1 MAKCRVVTLSICGHT
16 YHLHDP
22 HLPIPE
28 TYRPFLSD
36 WLNEE
41 EHVTVHTSGS
51 TGAPKPIQ
59 LQKSRMAAHALMT
72 GDYFQLQPGD
82 KALVCLPAAYIAG
95 KMMLVRGIVLGLDL
109 TFVEPGSRPLAN
121 LPPQDFAFAAMVPLQ
136 VEQSLQHDKTAF
148 EKIRTVI
155 IGGAPISPALREQL
169 QRCSNHV
176 YATYGMTETITHIAV
191 QDVRQ
196 EEWFTPLPGVTLRQD
211 DRDCLVIE
219 APAILDEPVVTN
231 DVVEVDQ
238 QRFRWLG
245 RYDNVI
251 NTGGIKV
258 HPEQVEKVL
267 APFITQRFFIA
278 GWPDEQLGQIVTLFA
293 EGEAV
298 DLEALRAKV
307 EIPKHHFPRQQK
319 VVAKFEETESGKVK
333 RKVEG

>member
-1 MAKCRVVTLSICGHT
+1 MPTITLSGTT
-16 YHLHDP
+16 YDINDP
-22 HLPIPE
+22 HLPIPVA
-28 TYRPFLSD
+28 YRPFLSD

-41 EHVTVHTSGS
+41 VHVTVHTSGS
-51 TGAPKPIQ
+51 TGSPKPIQ
-59 LQKSRMAAHALMT
+59 IQKSRMAAHARMT
-72 GDYFQLQPGD
+72 GEFFHLQPGD

-109 TFVEPGSRPLAN
+109 TFVEPDSRPLSG
-121 LPPQDFAFAAMVPLQ
+121 LPPQDFAFAALVPLQ
-136 VEQSLQHDKTAF
+136 VEQSVLHDRLAF
-148 EKIRTVI
+148 ERIHTVI
-155 IGGAPISPALREQL
+155 IGGAPISPALHEQL
-169 QRCSNHV
+169 QQCSNHL

-219 APAILDEPVVTN
+219 APAIVDEPVVTN
-231 DVVEVDQ
+231 DVVDLHH

-267 APFITQRFFIA
+267 APFIAQRFFIA
-278 GWPDEQLGQIVTLFA
+278 GWPDEQLGQIVTLLV

-298 DLEALRAKV
+298 DLDELRAKA
-307 EIPKHHFPRQQK
+307 ELPKFHFPRQQK

-333 RKVEG
+333 RVATLQGLV

>member
-1 MAKCRVVTLSICGHT
+1 MTLSICGHT

-28 TYRPFLSD
+28 AYRPFLSD

-41 EHVTVHTSGS
+41 AYVTVHTSGS

-59 LQKSRMAAHALMT
+59 LQKSRMAAHARMT
-72 GDYFQLQPGD
+72 GEFFDLQPGD

-109 TFVEPGSRPLAN
+109 TFVAPDSRPLAG
-121 LPPQDFAFAAMVPLQ
+121 LQPQDFAFAAMVPLQ
-136 VEQSLQHDKTAF
+136 VEQSLQHDREAF
-148 EKIRTVI
+148 ERIRTVI
-155 IGGAPISPALREQL
+155 IGGAPISPGLQEQL
-169 QRCSNHV
+169 RDCSNQL

-196 EEWFTPLPGVTLRQD
+196 EEWFTPLSGVTLRQD
-211 DRDCLVIE
+211 HRDCLVIE
-219 APAILDEPVVTN
+219 APTLVDEPVVTN
-231 DVVEVDQ
+231 DVVDLSH

-251 NTGGIKV
+251 NTGSIKV

-278 GWPDEQLGQIVTLFA
+278 GWPDEQLGQVVTLIV

-307 EIPKHHFPRQQK
+307 ELPKHHFPRQRK
-319 VVAKFEETESGKVK
+319 VVAKFEETKSGKIK
-333 RKVEG
+333 RKVRG

>member
-1 MAKCRVVTLSICGHT
+1 MPNITLSGTT

-28 TYRPFLSD
+28 AYRPFLDD
-36 WLNEE
+36 WLSEE

-51 TGAPKPIQ
+51 TGAPKPIRIE
-59 LQKSRMAAHALMT
+59 KSRMAAHARMT
-72 GDYFQLQPGD
+72 GDYFNLQPGN

-109 TFVEPGSRPLAN
+109 TFVEPNSRPLDN
-121 LPPQDFAFAAMVPLQ
+121 LPEQDFAFAAMVPLQ
-136 VEQSLQHDKTAF
+136 VEQSVQHDRDAF
-148 EKIRTVI
+148 ERICTII
-155 IGGAPISPALREQL
+155 IGGAPISSGLQQQL
-169 QRCSNHV
+169 QDCSNRL

-191 QDVRQ
+191 QDVRK

-211 DRDCLVIE
+211 HRDCLVIE
-219 APAILDEPVVTN
+219 APAIVDEPVVTN
-231 DVVEVDQ
+231 DVVELDH

-278 GWPDEQLGQIVTLFA
+278 GLPDEQLGQVVTLVV
-293 EGEAV
+293 EGGAV

-307 EIPKHHFPRQQK
+307 ELPKFHFPRQQR
-319 VVAKFEETESGKVK
+319 VVPQCPVTKSGKIQRNVVLN
-333 RKVEG
+333 RYFR